1 MVVMKIQRA
10 IVIYKKSVYQLY
22 VKERA
27 ETKYI
32 RALEAQPAALA
43 RAMEAH
49 HDNERALDRVQAALT
64 SRGIDY
70 RCAYR
75 ARKQTIEGVDLII
88 TVGGDG
94 TLLDTSHAVVDIPV
108 LGVNSSPKYS
118 VGHFCTATA
127 DTIGPIL
134 DEISEDRLPLVA
146 VQRLRVSAG
155 EANPALLALNEVL
168 FAHPSPAGTSRYEL
182 FVNGDHEEQKS
193 SGVWIA
199 TAAGSTAAIRSA
211 GGMAVP
217 LDSPVV
223 QYWVREPYSA
233 FNSPLRLLGG
243 PFVGA
248 VEIVSRLRTSMA
260 YVDGHRLQITL
271 GYGETLR
278 VGPADQPLYLFRHP
292 TNEAAALAHH
302 PRGVMP

>member
-1 MVVMKIQRA
+1 MKLQRVL
-10 IVIYKKSVYQLY
+10 VIYKKSVYQLY
-22 VKERA
+22 VKERG
-27 ETKYI
+27 EKKYI
-32 RALEAQPAALA
+32 RALEAQPTALA

-49 HDNERALDRVQAALT
+49 YDNERTLERVQAALT
-64 SRGIDY
+64 KRGIDF

-75 ARKQTIEGVDLII
+75 ARKQAIEGVDLVI

-94 TLLDTSHAVVDIPV
+94 TLLDTSHAVDDIPV

-118 VGHFCTATA
+118 VGHFCTAIA
-127 DTIGPIL
+127 DTIDPVL
-134 DEISEDRLPLVA
+134 DEISAGRLPLIA
-146 VQRLRVSAG
+146 VQRLRVSTG
-155 EANPALLALNEVL
+155 DITPAVLALNEVL

-211 GGMAVP
+211 GGAVVP
-217 LDSPVV
+217 LDSLIT
-223 QYWVREPYSA
+223 QYWVREPYFG

-243 PFVGA
+243 TFEGPI
-248 VEIVSRLRTSMA
+248 EIVSRLRTSMA
-260 YVDGHRLQITL
+260 YIDGHRMQLPL

-278 VGPADQPLYLFRHP
+278 ITLADRPLYLFRHTEGEP
-292 TNEAAALAHH
+292 HAQSREL
-302 PRGVMP
+302 RGVRL